1 LDFFPINE
9 AICLLHVKEND
20 AEDMIQVVITKLD
33 DMKKKQDILV
43 GTQFTISCT
52 KVTAPSVNFS

>member
-1 LDFFPINE
+1 MEFFPINE
-9 AICLLHVKEND
+9 ALCLLHVKEND

-43 GTQFTISCT
+43 GIQFTVRCR
-52 KVTAPSVNFS
+52 KVAAPIVNFS